1 MSIVIVSWNTRDALA
16 RALSSIRAQAGVS
29 VEVLV
34 VDNASADG
42 SAELVRSRF
51 SEVRLF
57 AQDRNRGFAA
67 ANNVGLNEARGEV
80 LLCLN
85 PDASLRPGALS
96 ALVSWFRG
104 RPERDGVVGCALEDG
119 AGRPERTY
127 GRFPAA
133 REFVSRP
140 FRRESAAE
148 GGGARRVDWV
158 TGAFLAMRRAV
169 VAAGVRFDEGYPLYV
184 EDVDLCR
191 QAKRAGF
198 DVWYEPRDWARHD
211 RGGAPAGAARRRLR
225 RLGEA
230 RFLRKWGGVGAWP
243 LAAAYWLVAGGWR
256 RDAYRLPVAPEV
268 ARARKWAD

>member
-1 MSIVIVSWNTRDALA
+1 M
-16 RALSSIRAQAGVS
+16 
-29 VEVLV
+29 
-34 VDNASADG
+34 
-42 SAELVRSRF
+42 
-51 SEVRLF
+51 
-57 AQDRNRGFAA
+57 
-67 ANNVGLNEARGEV
+67 GLNEARGEV

-243 LAAAYWLVAGGWR
+243 LAAAYWLVAGGGGETPIACRSLR
-256 RDAYRLPVAPEV
+256 RSRGLESGRTEPERMVWTIRGRGWVGSGAGRLTAETPSRILIPALT
-268 ARARKWAD
+268 RC